1 MMRVKAQLPA
11 DSYALVLDMHA
22 GVGLHRVEQESIEV
36 NSEFALVQSPLQAV
50 EVMTASDF
58 EVLFIRLK
66 RDAVI
71 DELRKLLGQ
80 ETHSDL
86 RFSSAMR
93 LLSAAGRRLRE
104 LCDDLRRTLYTTD
117 EGSVRNSL
125 PLQKLEIDLMTLLLQ
140 AQPHNYTRLL
150 NRKAEGGVWQ
160 IGAAEEYMRANAH
173 LPISLGDVCQ
183 AAGVNARTLQDS
195 FRKKRGCTPMQFL
208 REVRMQE
215 VRTGLLQAGEN
226 TNVSGEAARWGFL
239 HFGRFSREY
248 RSRFGEL
255 PSQTLRRSRQTPPR
269 QDSE

>member
-1 MMRVKAQLPA
+1 MRVQAQLPA
-11 DSYALVLDMHA
+11 DSYALVLDLRS
-22 GVGLHRVEQESIEV
+22 GVGLHRVERQSVVV
-36 NSEFALVQSPLQAV
+36 NSEFALLQSPFQAV
-50 EVMTASDF
+50 EVLTAADF
-58 EVLFIRLK
+58 EVLFIRFP
-66 RDAVI
+66 RDGVI
-71 DELRKLLGQ
+71 GELQKLLGR
-80 ETHSDL
+80 ETRSDL
-86 RFSSAMR
+86 IFAPAMR

-117 EGSVRNSL
+117 EESVRDSM
-125 PLQKLEIDLMTLLLQ
+125 PLRKLEIDLMTLLLQ

-150 NRKAEGGVWQ
+150 NRNSGAGAWQ
-160 IGAAEEYMRANAH
+160 IGAAEEYMRANAY

-183 AAGVNARTLQDS
+183 AAGVSARTLQDS

-215 VRTGLLQAGEN
+215 VRAGLLQPGEE

-255 PSQTLRRSRQTPPR
+255 PSETLRRSRKLA
-269 QDSE
+269 SE